1 MPARKP
7 TETTTTARGKQ
18 HRSFLS
24 FSSVDLSI
32 QTEVQVEVILHHG
45 VILLVVNIQF
55 LAARSVTHRCYQEE
69 AGSTTAAT
77 AENDENAEHAEHAE
91 TISCLAVK
99 SGQSETTGPE
109 IGLLIIGGIA
119 PCWES
124 RWGDGPKT
132 DDPFRV

>member
-69 AGSTTAAT
+69 AAATTAAT
-77 AENDENAEHAEHAE
+77 AATIAEQAE
-91 TISCLAVK
+91 TISRLEVK
-99 SGQSETTGPE
+99 SRESETTGPE
-109 IGLLIIGGIA
+109 IRLFIIGGVVA
-119 PCWES
+119 YRQS
-124 RWGDGPKT
+124 RGWHGPKT